1 MRPLKSLT
9 FDSVRDLLLRVFGEI
24 PDSRDRNRVDWLMPD
39 VLLSAYAMFFFQF
52 PNMLKFQQ
60 GMKQKK
66 GRSNLET
73 IFKVS
78 EIPSDSQMREII
90 DGIPIEPIR
99 ALLPKLFEQMRR
111 IGWTNRFVTAVDGKG
126 YYTLALDGSEYF
138 HSEKIECPSCLRRQ
152 DKNEEIHYSH
162 SIVSGTLVK
171 EGTHQVLPLDVEEV
185 RNSDG
190 TEKQDC
196 EINAAKR
203 LIERVR
209 REHRQLSLIVNG
221 DALYAHEPYVKLL
234 RENRMSFVLGVKPGS
249 QVETFAWVNDLEKL
263 SECEHGEWKM
273 EEGPVAKRRYY
284 KYRIARAVPLSQSGE
299 VLVNFVEL
307 WVYDH
312 KGKQTYHNT
321 WITDLE
327 VSKDNVAVITGIG
340 RSRWKIE
347 NEQFNVQKNH
357 GYNLEHNYGHGQK
370 TLSMVFYLLNLLAFV
385 THLILEMGDHQY
397 QKCKEGQSRSGLW
410 ELLRAAY
417 IFFLVDSWSGL
428 LTAYVKEREIGP

>member
-1 MRPLKSLT
+1 
-9 FDSVRDLLLRVFGEI
+9 
-24 PDSRDRNRVDWLMPD
+24 MPD
-39 VLLSAYAMFFFQF
+39 VLMSAYAMFFFQF
-52 PNMLKFQQ
+52 PSMLKFQR

-66 GRSNLET
+66 GQSNLET
-73 IFKVS
+73 IFKVRD
-78 EIPSDSQMREII
+78 IPSDSQMREII

-111 IGWTNRFVTAVDGKG
+111 TGWTGRFVTEVDGKG

-138 HSEKIECPSCLRRQ
+138 HSTELECPSCLRRP
-152 DKNEEIHYSH
+152 DSNGDIHYSH
-162 SIVSGTLVK
+162 QIVSATLVK
-171 EGTHQVLPLDVEEV
+171 AGSHQVLPLDVEEV

-190 TEKQDC
+190 IEKQDC

-203 LIERVR
+203 LIKRVR
-209 REHRQLSLIVNG
+209 QEHRQLSLIVNG

-234 RENRMSFVLGVKPGS
+234 QENRMRFVLGVKPGS
-249 QVETFAWVNDLEKL
+249 HQETFAWVEDLERL
-263 SECEHGEWKM
+263 SECEYGEWKS
-273 EEGPVAKRRYY
+273 EQGPISKRRYY
-284 KYRIARAVPLSQSGE
+284 KYLIARQVPLSGSGE

-307 WVYDH
+307 WVRDH

-321 WITDLE
+321 WVTDFE
-327 VSKDNVAVITGIG
+327 VTKDNVEVITGIG

-385 THLILEMGDHQY
+385 THLIVETGDRLY
-397 QKCKEGQSRSGLW
+397 QKCRERETRSGVW
-410 ELLRAAY
+410 ELMRAAVT
-417 IFFLVDSWSGL
+417 FFLVDSWEGL
-428 LTAYVKEREIGP
+428 LNAYIKEQEIGP